1 MSTETNPLDPLLDA
15 VSPIAASVVKA
26 AAGGAASGVRDTAAD
41 IWGALVGDKVKLW
54 RVRNWTTGLEKT
66 AEHIS
71 ALGVDLADAKPLPY
85 GDMLVLFDGVS
96 KEDDVNLSDM
106 WARLIAKAMIEK
118 EGPSVSSRSVAAVL
132 EQLSPDSAG
141 VFLLLAKVKRSEF
154 LNEKL
159 SRISHQDF
167 FPLTDEEKT
176 LNGEGLK
183 TEYDQLS
190 LEIEGEWQANNIEG
204 PSAKA
209 KFEVSKAELL
219 RLNLIHPK
227 KVAVHFNDS
236 PFRNGF
242 VVNSDGLD
250 AVITD
255 LIRQLQELVDSRTLS
270 AGRPFLQEYTAAS
283 KSNFELTEAGM
294 EIAKKLDFL

>member
-1 MSTETNPLDPLLDA
+1 MSGEITPLDPIFEA
-15 VSPIAASVVKA
+15 ISPIAAGVVKA
-26 AAGGAASGVRDTAAD
+26 AAGGAASGVQDTAAD
-41 IWGALVGDKVKLW
+41 IWGALVGDRVKLW

-66 AEHIS
+66 AKHIS

-106 WARLIAKAMIEK
+106 WARLIAKAMTEK

-132 EQLSPDSAG
+132 EQLSPDSAR
-141 VFLLLAKVKRSEF
+141 VFLLLAKVKRYEF
-154 LNEKL
+154 LSEKL
-159 SRISHQDF
+159 SRIRNQDF

-190 LEIEGEWQANNIEG
+190 VEIEGEWQAINYEG
-204 PSAKA
+204 PVAKA

-227 KVAVHFNDS
+227 KVEIHFNDS
-236 PFRNGF
+236 PFRDGF
-242 VVNSDGLD
+242 MVNSHGLD
-250 AVITD
+250 AVISD
-255 LIRQLQELVDSRTLS
+255 MIGKFQELVDSRTLS
-270 AGRPFLQEYTAAS
+270 AGRPFLQEYTTAS